1 MSGPPPAA
9 LSSPPMTLDLDWSGG
24 LVFQAQVGD
33 NAITIDSDGKTGLS
47 PVQAL
52 AAALA
57 GCMSIDVV
65 HILTKGRED
74 LRGLKGRLVGWRAA
88 DDPHRFVRIDLKFT
102 LRGEIHPDRVER
114 ALALSREKYCSVW
127 HSMRQDID
135 FTIAFEFEKP

>member
-1 MSGPPPAA
+1 
-9 LSSPPMTLDLDWSGG
+9 MTLDLEWLGH
-24 LVFQAQVGD
+24 LRLQARVGES
-33 NAITIDSDGKTGLS
+33 AITIDSDGKEGIS

-65 HILTKGRED
+65 HILKKGRED
-74 LRGLKGRLVGWRAA
+74 LRGLKAHLVGWRA
-88 DDPHRFVRIDLKFT
+88 DDEPRRFVRIDLKFT
-102 LRGEIHPDRVER
+102 LRGEIQPDRVER

-135 FTIAFEFEKP
+135 VTIAFELETA